1 MIKKRSISILV
12 DSEVFS
18 ALEKRAKREL
28 MSLRELLTDILRRS
42 VIASKR
48 KGYEEPKIE
57 DKFIE
62 YFSRHPAGRK
72 RKKGKKK
79 GKKKSKK

>member
-1 MIKKRSISILV
+1 MVKKRSISILI

-18 ALEKRAKREL
+18 TLEKRAKREL
-28 MSLRELLTDILRRS
+28 MTIRELVTDILRRS

-62 YFSRHPAGRK
+62 YFSRHSAGRK
-72 RKKGKKK
+72 RKKRKKK
-79 GKKKSKK
+79 

>member
-1 MIKKRSISILV
+1 MIKKRSISILL

-28 MSLRELLTDILRRS
+28 MSIRELITDILRRS
-42 VIASKR
+42 VISSKR
-48 KGYEEPKIE
+48 RGYKALKAG

-62 YFSRHPAGRK
+62 YFSRHPSGRK
-72 RKKGKKK
+72 RKKQKKK
-79 GKKKSKK
+79 NKK

>member
-1 MIKKRSISILV
+1 MVKKRSISILI
-12 DSEVFS
+12 DSEVFFT
-18 ALEKRAKREL
+18 LEKRAKREL
-28 MSLRELLTDILRRS
+28 MTIRELVTDILRRS

-62 YFSRHPAGRK
+62 YFSRHSRGRK

-79 GKKKSKK
+79 RR

>member
-1 MIKKRSISILV
+1 MMKKRSVSILI
-12 DSEVFS
+12 DSEIFS

-28 MSLRELLTDILRRS
+28 MSIRELISDILRRS
-42 VIASKR
+42 VISSK
-48 KGYEEPKIE
+48 KGGGREIKAE

-62 YFSRHPAGRK
+62 YFSRQKGGRK

-79 GKKKSKK
+79 

>member
-1 MIKKRSISILV
+1 MIKKRSISILL

-28 MSLRELLTDILRRS
+28 MTIRELVSDILRRS
-42 VIASKR
+42 VISSKR
-48 KGYEEPKIE
+48 RGGYRKIKAG

-62 YFSRHPAGRK
+62 YFSRHPSGRK
-72 RKKGKKK
+72 RKKR
-79 GKKKSKK
+79 KKKSKK